1 MLKILT
7 MHKKLFLLLSV
18 VVITLCGCSTND
30 EPIIPEVSLPELTD
44 QGYLPDAVSDAG
56 AVVSV
61 TFDINTDW
69 YIYSN
74 DGIEVVPSSGGKG
87 KNTVNIAIPQN
98 FDTEYNR
105 GFEFTI
111 YSSNNNFV
119 ESFSIL
125 QDKAPLLNLKDNVEI
140 PQDESTTDISVKANG
155 EFTVVIPQ
163 EAQSWLSCEITPDE
177 SKYSY
182 FNIALSAKTN
192 PEITDRE
199 ALLAVKL
206 GSVEKELTVV
216 QKGGII
222 LTSSLV
228 DKSTSQVWEGMTF
241 SVSPKGGEYILT
253 LNGNC
258 PWDYKL
264 DTSNDYFDISESIS
278 NGNSKT
284 FDIVISEL
292 PKDAIWKQNRI
303 DVNFVNGDTKQIVIN
318 QDDWGITLY
327 VYNNKNLS
335 DEIEAARS
343 KLKEGYFIDNI
354 VVNGGNIDCY
364 APSTVRSVSISNIE
378 NIREG
383 FCERCDNLTSISLSN
398 VKKIGARA
406 FLEHKCRSLSIP
418 SSVTYIGDRA
428 FLRYGTGAWYPYVTS
443 YNPTPPTLGSWVF
456 HDGTGSGVL
465 KVPMGSKPK
474 YKANSS
480 WNKQFDI
487 FEEF

>member
-1 MLKILT
+1 
-7 MHKKLFLLLSV
+7 MHKKLFLLLSL

-44 QGYLPDAVSDAG
+44 QGYLPEAVSEAG

-111 YSSNNNFV
+111 YSSNNSFV

-125 QDKAPLLNLKDNVEI
+125 QEKAPLLNLKDNVEI

-163 EAQSWLSCEITPDE
+163 EAQSWLSCKITPDE

-182 FNIALSAKTN
+182 YNIALSAQTN
-192 PEITDRE
+192 PEITDRK
-199 ALLAVKL
+199 ARLTVKL

-228 DKSTSQVWEGMTF
+228 DKSTSQIWEGTTF
-241 SVSPKGGEYILT
+241 SVSPKGGEYTLT
-253 LNGNC
+253 INGNC
-258 PWDYKL
+258 PWNYKL
-264 DTSNDYFDISESIS
+264 DTSNNNFAISESKS

-292 PKDAIWKQNRI
+292 PKDAIWKQNRLEVI
-303 DVNFVNGDTKQIVIN
+303 FDNGDTKQIVIN

-327 VYNNKNLS
+327 VYNNAKLS
-335 DEIEAARS
+335 YKIEEARP
-343 KLKEGYFIDNI
+343 KLSEGYFIDQ
-354 VVNGGNIDCY
+354 VVIDGGEMDCSV
-364 APSTVRSVSISNIE
+364 PSTTTSVKISNVE
-378 NIREG
+378 NIPEN
-383 FCERCDNLTSISLSN
+383 FCANCNNLRSISLSN
-398 VKKIGARA
+398 VIKIGSRA
-406 FLEHKCRSLSIP
+406 FLEHKCNSISIP
-418 SSVTYIGDRA
+418 ATVTYIGDRA
-428 FLRYGTGAWYPYVTS
+428 FLRYGTGAWYPYITC

-474 YKANSS
+474 YKANSLWS
-480 WNKQFDI
+480 KQFDI

>member
-7 MHKKLFLLLSV
+7 MHKKLFLFLSL

-56 AVVSV
+56 AIVSV

-87 KNTVNIAIPQN
+87 NNTVNIAIPQN

-105 GFEFTI
+105 GFEFAI
-111 YSSNNNFV
+111 YSSSNNFV

-125 QDKAPLLNLKDNVEI
+125 QDKAPLLNLKNNVEI
-140 PQDESTTDISVKANG
+140 PQDESITDISVKANG
-155 EFTVVIPQ
+155 EFTVVIPH
-163 EAQSWLSCEITPDE
+163 EAQSWLSCEVIPDE

-182 FNIALSAKTN
+182 FNIALSAQTN
-192 PEITDRE
+192 PEITDRK
-199 ALLAVKL
+199 ALLTVKL
-206 GSVEKELTVV
+206 GSAEKELTVV

-228 DKSTSQVWEGMTF
+228 DKSTSQIWEGTTF

-253 LNGNC
+253 INGNC
-258 PWDYKL
+258 LWDYKL
-264 DTSNDYFDISESIS
+264 DTSNDNFVISESKS

-292 PKDAIWKQNRI
+292 PKDAIWKQNRL
-303 DVNFVNGDTKQIVIN
+303 DVIFGNGDTKQIVIN

-327 VYNNKNLS
+327 VYNNVKLS
-335 DEIEAARS
+335 SKIEEARP
-343 KLKEGYFIDNI
+343 KLSEGYFIDQ
-354 VVNGGNIDCY
+354 VVINGGEMDCSV
-364 APSTVRSVSISNIE
+364 PSTTTSVQISNVEKIPE
-378 NIREG
+378 R
-383 FCERCDNLTSISLSN
+383 FCANCTDLHSISLSN
-398 VKKIGARA
+398 VKKIGASA
-406 FLEHKCRSLSIP
+406 FINHKCSSITIP

-428 FLRYGTGAWYPYVTS
+428 FLKTRAWYPFVTC
-443 YNPTPPTLGSWVF
+443 YNPNPPTLGSHAF
-456 HDGTGSGVL
+456 HDGAGDGEL
-465 KVPMGSKPK
+465 RIPMGSKPK
-474 YKANSS
+474 YKGNSAWS
-480 WNKQFDI
+480 NQFSSYV
-487 FEEF
+487 EF